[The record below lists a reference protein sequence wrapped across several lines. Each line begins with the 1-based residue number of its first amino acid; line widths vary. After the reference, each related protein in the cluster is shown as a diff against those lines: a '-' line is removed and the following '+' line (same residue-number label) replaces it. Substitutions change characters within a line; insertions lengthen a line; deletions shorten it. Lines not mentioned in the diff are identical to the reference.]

1 MKKIS
6 NKRLAL
12 GRETV
17 KTMFAELPMGD
28 LRTVQGGLS
37 SSSSSLITMVPGPSY
52 SGCPSAASCEACP
65 C

>member
-1 MKKIS
+1 MKKTS

-17 KTMFAELPMGD
+17 KTMLVELPIGD
-28 LRTVQGGLS
+28 LRTAQGGLTWS
-37 SSSSSLITMVPGPSY
+37 SSTLITMSPGPSY
-52 SGCPSAASCEACP
+52 SGCPTAVSCDACP

>member
-1 MKKIS
+1 MKKTS

-17 KTMFAELPMGD
+17 KAMLAEVAMGD
-28 LRTVQGGLS
+28 LRTVQGGMS
-37 SSSSSLITMVPGPSY
+37 SSSSIILSPGPTY
-52 SGCPSAASCEACP
+52 SGCPTAGSCEACP